1 MKQLYQFSTT
11 NTYNNFSNLLY
22 HVDVHDQKQV
32 MDYNDI
38 LNQIQNDIIKNQVI
52 NNLSNYTKQ
61 FESQKQEIV
70 QLQRQIAKTT
80 KEVADKYNK
89 FMKVYDEKI
98 NCLNNIQKKVNYEL
112 DLFGFQINYL
122 VAVQEQ
128 DRQVRQYGKLVLD
141 FWETIQEFEIQR
153 LDIIKEVNHTYYF
166 RVSIISTVSL
176 KTLLKR
182 TKALVM

>member
-61 FESQKQEIV
+61 FES
-70 QLQRQIAKTT
+70 
-80 KEVADKYNK
+80 
-89 FMKVYDEKI
+89 
-98 NCLNNIQKKVNYEL
+98 
-112 DLFGFQINYL
+112 
-122 VAVQEQ
+122 
-128 DRQVRQYGKLVLD
+128 
-141 FWETIQEFEIQR
+141 
-153 LDIIKEVNHTYYF
+153 
-166 RVSIISTVSL
+166 
-176 KTLLKR
+176 
-182 TKALVM
+182 